1 MAKFNFD
8 SFYKQYSENP
18 EQTKLEMVKKAASCL
33 IELVHDNKVTDAEL
47 YKGNIPC
54 NEVCE
59 LLGWPVLMDNGIFE
73 QCADIA
79 VQLALAV
86 LNYKYELIG

>member
-1 MAKFNFD
+1 MAEFDFD
-8 SFYKQYSENP
+8 SFYKRYSENP
-18 EQTKLEMVKKAASCL
+18 EQTKLEMVKKAASSL
-33 IELVHDNKVTDAEL
+33 IELVLDNEVTETEL

-59 LLGWPVLMDNGIFE
+59 LLRWPVLMDNGIFE
-73 QCADIA
+73 QCANIA

-86 LNYKYELIG
+86 LGYKYKLIE